1 MTTCFYCKKEIKE
14 IPYRCKYCGML
25 FCTLHRI
32 PENHSCEYDLRKKE
46 ESTRKLNLR
55 IKYLKTN
62 FLEDVKISITRVIDL
77 LEENSISETLAI
89 DLLEHFLI
97 ESQDIEDKINIIIGF
112 GLLNSKNHRIYDI
125 LENFFLDE
133 KNHQVKRVIMKVL
146 DNLFPE
152 KVKTLKDWIKFNEN

>member
-1 MTTCFYCKKEIKE
+1 MNICFYCKKEIKE

-25 FCTLHRI
+25 FCNLHRI
-32 PENHSCEYDLRKKE
+32 PENYLCEYNLRKKE
-46 ESTRKLNLR
+46 GQNQELNLKV
-55 IKYLKTN
+55 KYLKSN
-62 FLEDVKISITRVIDL
+62 FLEDVTISITRVIDL

-97 ESQDIEDKINIIIGF
+97 ESKDTEDKINIIIGF

-133 KNHQVKRVIMKVL
+133 KDHRVKQSVVSEYKWF
-146 DNLFPE
+146 NL
-152 KVKTLKDWIKFNEN
+152 IK